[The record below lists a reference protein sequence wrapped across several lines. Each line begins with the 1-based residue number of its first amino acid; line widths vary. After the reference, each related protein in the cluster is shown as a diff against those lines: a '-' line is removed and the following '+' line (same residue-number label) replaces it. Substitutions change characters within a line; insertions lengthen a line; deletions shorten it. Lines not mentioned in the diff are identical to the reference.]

1 MPASAIEESVIKES
15 AIEEKVVRAVAR
27 SCPDRLQVVTVDD
40 RLVDDLGFDSIR
52 IASLS
57 VEMERELGEPILLN
71 DWVGSAGDPALL
83 TVASLVDYVRA
94 VLA

>member
-1 MPASAIEESVIKES
+1 VG
-15 AIEEKVVRAVAR
+15 
-27 SCPDRLQVVTVDD
+27 VTD

-57 VEMERELGEPILLN
+57 VEMERELGEPLLLN
-71 DWVGSAGDPALL
+71 DWVGAVGDPALL
-83 TVASLVDYVRA
+83 TVGSLVDYVRT

>member
-1 MPASAIEESVIKES
+1 MPES
-15 AIEEKVVRAVAR
+15 AIEERVVRAVSR
-27 SCPDRLQVVTVDD
+27 SCPDRLRTVTVTD

-57 VEMERELGEPILLN
+57 VEIEHELGEAILLN
-71 DWVGSAGDPALL
+71 DWVGAAGDPALL
-83 TVASLVDYVRA
+83 TVASLVEYVRT